1 MFKKLKQTYRELTQQ
16 EKLNQFQNK
25 SAFNCV
31 NFVDMSK
38 PLPGALADTKIRTR
52 KRNIVVQKDPESF
65 LEALEHLFV
74 GNSLEDVFK
83 NLDSATDIDYKT
95 YHEFFFDRFISGSI
109 GVCFGRVDK
118 RKTPRSPSIF
128 ADSLSKVDEWIS
140 VLERFMRKRPY
151 MRVGIG
157 EVIGRAMLTIDNI
170 PQYLDHIMS
179 ICSHLANIDILK
191 YEKTTEFFLLK
202 LLRITHLVVSG
213 EALNIL
219 SKFANS
225 YAALSSQQKAW
236 EYLLAGE
243 VVDKIFDFC
252 PEHCSDVL
260 KLLEDSYGM
269 KWFVDLYRTNQTKN
283 NITIWEQKIIQYMQK
298 EPEGEEETIETLRD
312 DALKQVT
319 QCREECSMS
328 IEESIML
335 MWRCIVSLSKT
346 MSKDIVAALRKWGPC
361 LSALVGD
368 DMVMQAKLL
377 STVQITCY
385 NNPNIINSFKPIVV
399 QLYDLEI
406 LEADVIIAWANG
418 NSGPGRSVF
427 GEQLAE
433 FVAWLEADD
442 GEDC

>member
-1 MFKKLKQTYRELTQQ
+1 MAENNSRESAEQENKLI
-16 EKLNQFQNK
+16 LNNIQ
-25 SAFNCV
+25 AFLICV
-31 NFVDMSK
+31 RVSVMSK

-52 KRNIVVQKDPESF
+52 KRNLVVQKDPESF

-74 GNSLEDVFK
+74 GDSLEDVFQ

-128 ADSLSKVDEWIS
+128 ADSLSKVDAWIS
-140 VLERFMRKRPY
+140 ILERFMRKRPY
-151 MRVGIG
+151 MRIGIG
-157 EVIGRAMLTIDNI
+157 EVIGRAMLTIDNV

-179 ICSHLANIDILK
+179 ICSHLANMDILK

-202 LLRITHLVVSG
+202 LLRINHLVVSG
-213 EALNIL
+213 EALSIL
-219 SKFANS
+219 SKFTNS

-236 EYLLAGE
+236 EYLVAGE
-243 VVDKIFDFC
+243 VVEKLFDFC

-269 KWFVDLYRTNQTKN
+269 RWFVELYRTNQTKN
-283 NITIWEQKIIQYMQK
+283 NITTWEQKIIQYMQK
-298 EPEGEEETIETLRD
+298 DPEGEEETIEALRE
-312 DALKQVT
+312 DALKQVK
-319 QCREECSMS
+319 QCKEECNMS
-328 IEESIML
+328 VEESVMF

-346 MSKDIVAALRKWGPC
+346 MSKDIVGALKKWGPC
-361 LSALVGD
+361 LCTLVGD
-368 DMVMQAKLL
+368 DMVMQGRLL
-377 STVQITCY
+377 STVQTTCY
-385 NNPNIINSFKPIVV
+385 NNPNIINSFRPIVV
-399 QLYDLEI
+399 QLYDLEV

-427 GEQLAE
+427 GEQLTE

-442 GEDC
+442 DEDQ